1 MINAGNILL
10 PTNDDFSKFYNNE
23 VIEILKIIGSDKE
36 WWKVVKEMWMIIVI
50 ALNIACII
58 KQAIIINEL
67 EEELHQAKIDAINEI
82 NKLRKED

>member
-1 MINAGNILL
+1 
-10 PTNDDFSKFYNNE
+10 
-23 VIEILKIIGSDKE
+23 
-36 WWKVVKEMWMIIVI
+36 MWMIIVI